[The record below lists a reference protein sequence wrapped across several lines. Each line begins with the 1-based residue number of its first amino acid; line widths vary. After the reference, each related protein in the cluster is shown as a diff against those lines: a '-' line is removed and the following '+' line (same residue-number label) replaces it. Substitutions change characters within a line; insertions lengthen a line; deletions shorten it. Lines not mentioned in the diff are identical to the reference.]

1 MTEKVREIPPRER
14 AGVPPTL
21 DVSPLERYKDPVKPI
36 APLRGTVQL
45 ALALGG
51 LAAACGGGT
60 PPPVT
65 KATAAEKSIP
75 FRPRPGVEVVEC
87 PLKSDD
93 CASTG
98 PEACEAACGDG
109 DMAACVAL
117 AEWHKKHPNEGG
129 KPERGMELLRM
140 TCEKGFA
147 WGCLTLAQQKEA
159 TTDDRARIE
168 ARLAEACG
176 RDPRC
181 GCWMYGS
188 GLSFDPRTEVRGVET
203 LGEACARGAQT
214 ACDELE
220 ILVEICERDQTRGGF
235 CGRLREA
242 QRLRPPAPS
251 PPQWS
256 QAPLPAALAG
266 CFRVR
271 APGGPR
277 EPEGFGV
284 GTLYCFTEGQA
295 FMKPV
300 GEPWDAW
307 PARWSST
314 SEKIVFRNEAVRELM
329 ELRQEK
335 PEIILQRGG
344 FSAWLE
350 RLAGPEAE
358 AALAE
363 TAALP
368 ALEEACARASRCV
381 SALPYGYDG
390 LMPETLRECL
400 SMEKGAREMIEGE
413 RGKEAAEKACR

>member
-1 MTEKVREIPPRER
+1 MK
-14 AGVPPTL
+14 PT
-21 DVSPLERYKDPVKPI
+21 S
-36 APLRGTVQL
+36 PLRGAVQL

-51 LAAACGGGT
+51 LAAACGGG
-60 PPPVT
+60 PRPPVA
-65 KATAAEKSIP
+65 KAIAAEKSIP
-75 FRPRPGVEVVEC
+75 FRPRPGIEPVDC

-93 CASTG
+93 CANAG
-98 PEACEAACGDG
+98 PEACEEACGDG
-109 DMAACVAL
+109 DMASCVAL
-117 AEWHKKHPNEGG
+117 AEWHTKHPNEGG
-129 KPERGMELLRM
+129 KPARGMELLRM

-147 WGCLTLAQQKEA
+147 WGCLTLAWQKEA
-159 TTDDRARIE
+159 TADDRARIE
-168 ARLAEACG
+168 TRLAAACG
-176 RDPRC
+176 RDPMC

-188 GLSFDPRTEVRGVET
+188 GLSFDPRTEARGVET
-203 LGEACARGAQT
+203 LGEACARGALT

-220 ILVEICERDQTRGGF
+220 VLVDICERDPARGGF

-242 QRLRPPAPS
+242 HRLRPPD
-251 PPQWS
+251 PPPLQWS

-266 CFRVR
+266 CFRVT

-277 EPEGFGV
+277 EPKGFGL
-284 GTLYCFTEGQA
+284 GTLYCFTDSQA

-314 SEKIVFRNEAVRELM
+314 SEKSVFRNDAVRELM
-329 ELRQEK
+329 ELR
-335 PEIILQRGG
+335 PETPEVILQRGG
-344 FSAWLE
+344 FSAWMQ

-368 ALEEACARASRCV
+368 ALEEACARANRCTSV
-381 SALPYGYDG
+381 LPYGYDAV
-390 LMPETLRECL
+390 MPETLRECL
-400 SMEKGAREMIEGE
+400 ATEKGAREMIEGE